1 MDDITILLSGIDNK
15 VRMLVNQL
23 EKALKDKEQL
33 LEENEKLKE
42 EVKSREN
49 DIEEFEKQNKLL
61 KIAKSIESLEGKKEV
76 KQKINE
82 LVREID
88 NCIALLN
95 R

>member
-1 MDDITILLSGIDNK
+1 MDDMTILLSGIDNK

-23 EKALKDKEQL
+23 EKALKDKNQL
-33 LEENEKLKE
+33 LEENEKLKQ

-49 DIEEFEKQNKLL
+49 DIKEFEKQNKLL

>member
-1 MDDITILLSGIDNK
+1 
-15 VRMLVNQL
+15 L